1 MRKNTFKNKLSVIT
15 YIISLILDSFNKYV
29 TPRPTYLMILGRR
42 KKKRTK
48 PHFLLLC
55 LLNRAQS
62 RNNMVYTE
70 TKTHHIHITSSIA
83 QCFFSLSQNQKYYWA
98 LELFSFKLLFTEPV
112 QLWVRSCCSG
122 HLLAKLRNCP
132 KSGNF
137 AISYG
142 SSAETLVLWRILSLY
157 SVRFLFAIIH
167 GSCLLSCSAHLRVWL
182 HLLYSPW
189 VMAEC

>member
-1 MRKNTFKNKLSVIT
+1 MRKKNIEYFIFFT
-15 YIISLILDSFNKYV
+15 EIISCPALLWKFRTNLALRSRVHTKLFFN
-29 TPRPTYLMILGRR
+29 LLLGFLQNCYSWEKTLSKINYQLLLTLFHWYWTVLTSMWHPDLHTWWFWGEG

-98 LELFSFKLLFTEPV
+98 SGALLFQAPV
-112 QLWVRSCCSG
+112 HR
-122 HLLAKLRNCP
+122 A
-132 KSGNF
+132 
-137 AISYG
+137 
-142 SSAETLVLWRILSLY
+142 
-157 SVRFLFAIIH
+157 
-167 GSCLLSCSAHLRVWL
+167 
-182 HLLYSPW
+182 SP
-189 VMAEC
+189 ALG